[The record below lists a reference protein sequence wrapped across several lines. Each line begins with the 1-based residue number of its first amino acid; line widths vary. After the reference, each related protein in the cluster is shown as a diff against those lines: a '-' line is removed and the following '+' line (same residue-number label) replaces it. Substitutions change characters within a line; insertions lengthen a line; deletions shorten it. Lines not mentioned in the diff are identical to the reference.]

1 MTDIYIPIDSSP
13 AINYIPL
20 GEDIIYSTLCQ
31 AVRNLGSH
39 TQKWLSHVLL
49 TEKGFVFTAPLD
61 KVSYYDWSEVRGIY
75 FSKFI
80 EVSSSFK
87 FFLKREPKF
96 ETKEGFKKRKK
107 EFGNKIKPI
116 MRERKDKWLKK
127 FPNKKER
134 KKEIRK
140 SPSFFDLKI

>member
-1 MTDIYIPIDSSP
+1 LLIDSSP
-13 AINYIPL
+13 AIDYIPL
-20 GEDIIYSTLCQ
+20 GEDIIYSSLCQ
-31 AVRNLGSH
+31 AVQNLGSH
-39 TQKWLSHVLL
+39 TLKWFTHVLL
-49 TEKGFVFTAPLD
+49 TEKGFVYTTHLGG
-61 KVSYYDWSEVRGIY
+61 VSYYDWSEVRGIY

-80 EVSSSFK
+80 EVSSSLK

-116 MRERKDKWLKK
+116 MRGRKEEWIKK

-140 SPSFFDLKI
+140 SPNFFDLKI